1 VSAVRRPS
9 GITLLALA
17 AASWAL
23 ATVTTKVTL
32 QELSPLDLLGIEVA
46 VGAAAVWLAVVLRG
60 GPAPAA
66 RRWRYAR
73 LGLLEPALT
82 FALFDVGIDRTGAA
96 DAAVLVAAQSIFAV
110 ALSWLVLR
118 ERATARVGVAVA
130 LGFAGV
136 VVVGSEGSGHGA
148 TVLGDVLVLASS
160 AAAALTAVGARR
172 IGTDG
177 EADAVTV
184 TAWQLL
190 AAAIVGVPVL
200 GVAALVGGSMLGAA
214 DPGHLLAAIA
224 TGLLGSAVPFLLYNT
239 AIRELKV
246 SVAAIILNLI
256 PVFGAGLAVLLL
268 GSRLSPTQL
277 VGTAAIVVAAFGIDR
292 DAGNEEATT
301 RSARATS
308 GVTDAGTGETKGQR
322 ACRGDDAARGSRWSD
337 APIHGRSHVRRRV
350 ARPPRG
356 QA

>member
-1 VSAVRRPS
+1 VRRPS
-9 GITLLALA
+9 GITLVALA

-32 QELSPLDLLGIEVA
+32 QELSPVDLLAIEVA
-46 VGAAAVWLAVVLRG
+46 VGAAAVWLAVLLRG

-66 RRWRYAR
+66 QRWRYAR

-96 DAAVLVAAQSIFAV
+96 DAAVLVAAQSVFAV
-110 ALSWLVLR
+110 ALSWLLLR

-130 LGFAGV
+130 LGFVGV
-136 VVVGSEGSGHGA
+136 VVVGSDGSGHGA

-177 EADAVTV
+177 GADAVTV

-190 AAAIVGVPVL
+190 AAAIAGAPAL
-200 GVAALVGGSMLGAA
+200 GVAALAGGSMLGTA
-214 DPGHLLAAIA
+214 DPAHLLAAIA

-239 AIRELKV
+239 AIRELNV

-256 PVFGAGLAVLLL
+256 PVFGAGLAVVLL
-268 GSRLSPTQL
+268 GSRLSPIQV
-277 VGTAAIVVAAFGIDR
+277 VGAAAIVVATF
-292 DAGNEEATT
+292 
-301 RSARATS
+301 
-308 GVTDAGTGETKGQR
+308 GVTDAGNDETTDTR
-322 ACRGDDAARGSRWSD
+322 ARRGDGAARGSR
-337 APIHGRSHVRRRV
+337 RSRRPHQREI
-350 ARPPRG
+350 PC
-356 QA
+356 QT